1 MTSLSSTL
9 HPREL
14 TEARGSLTPAVGS
27 AKPSADHR
35 AGRVPAHPLHFLTR
49 SRWGARST
57 QASRERGWTGP
68 QQTRRPPG
76 GLATPPPAPRRP
88 APVPLCSSLWPLPGP
103 PLCNLGLSQGKD
115 PPLPPCRPTLRTQSG
130 NSRPMCQFPSTSG
143 AGSFILSCSEPQR
156 CFTQQAQR
164 LPFNRNLKPTPSRTQ
179 NRSASRRKP
188 ST

>member
-76 GLATPPPAPRRP
+76 GLATPPRPQAPSASAPLLLALAPPRASALQPGALSGQGPASATLSTYSEDAERELTSH
-88 APVPLCSSLWPLPGP
+88 VSVSKHLWGRELHPQL
-103 PLCNLGLSQGKD
+103 
-115 PPLPPCRPTLRTQSG
+115 LRT
-130 NSRPMCQFPSTSG
+130 PAVFHTTSPETT
-143 AGSFILSCSEPQR
+143 L
-156 CFTQQAQR
+156 
-164 LPFNRNLKPTPSRTQ
+164 
-179 NRSASRRKP
+179 
-188 ST
+188 